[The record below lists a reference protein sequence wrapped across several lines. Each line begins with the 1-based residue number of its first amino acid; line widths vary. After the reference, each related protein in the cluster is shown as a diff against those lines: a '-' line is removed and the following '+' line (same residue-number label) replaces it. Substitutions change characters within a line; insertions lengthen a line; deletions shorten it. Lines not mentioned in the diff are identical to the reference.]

1 MVSEGDRVHAHGKDL
16 VREPRRDADPVGR
29 VLAVHDACVHL
40 ELRAQCGQAL
50 LQRPSSR
57 GADDVGDEQDA
68 QGRGLYGTPKVA
80 DGNTWMATLFP
91 PSVA

>member
-1 MVSEGDRVHAHGKDL
+1 MPIPSAAFSPFTTHASTSSSERS
-16 VREPRRDADPVGR
+16 
-29 VLAVHDACVHL
+29 
-40 ELRAQCGQAL
+40 CGQAL
-50 LQRPSSR
+50 LQRPPSG